1 MVGRRRGR
9 SRPFADFLHRHYP
22 NLARVVAREIVETAN
37 VLRDAGGLA
46 GDADVA
52 RLHDEGL
59 RPVGQ
64 PTSRR
69 ASSTVIIS
77 VIGSIGEARKPCFS

>member
-37 VLRDAGGLA
+37 VLRDRPLLGRPLA
-46 GDADVA
+46 GHEHERQIVVMREDGRGGGSRALLA
-52 RLHDEGL
+52 SHL
-59 RPVGQ
+59 RQ
-64 PTSRR
+64 
-69 ASSTVIIS
+69 
-77 VIGSIGEARKPCFS
+77 